1 MAQSEQ
7 CVIECDDCGTE
18 TIGDDWREMHADLRA
33 EGWQIDSL
41 SDLCPR
47 CA

>member
-1 MAQSEQ
+1 MSQTEQ
-7 CVIECDDCGTE
+7 CVIECDDCQTQVVGE
-18 TIGDDWREMHADLRA
+18 TWPELHADLR
-33 EGWQIDSL
+33 ESGWRVTSV

>member
-1 MAQSEQ
+1 MSQIEQ
-7 CVIECDDCGTE
+7 CVIECDECE
-18 TIGDDWREMHADLRA
+18 IREVGDSWPELHADLRDS
-33 EGWQIDSL
+33 GWKITPV